1 MKTKVITLSGISAA
15 LVAIVL
21 ILGVYLSEIFDIFA
35 LMFAPAF
42 LCMPLYVDSKKGAFL
57 SYLAGGLIAVL
68 FTGGQITN
76 YVFFAYFLFA
86 GIFPIVKY
94 IAVTKRFNKVLFN
107 VLCMIW
113 FVAFAVG
120 FYYYYTAFLGF
131 PIEMVFN
138 IDPKI
143 YPLIVGICSAAV
155 YFLINGYVFSL
166 QLIVFR
172 LLKRI
177 IKEEQK

>member
-15 LVAIVL
+15 LCAAVL
-21 ILGVYLSEIFDIFA
+21 TAGVYLSELFDIFA
-35 LMFAPAF
+35 LMFAPVF
-42 LCMPLYVDSKKGAFL
+42 LCLPLYVDSKKGAFL
-57 SYLAGGLIAVL
+57 AYLSAGIIAIL

-94 IAVTKRFNKVLFN
+94 IAVTKRFNKIVFH
-107 VLCMIW
+107 VACMLW

-131 PIEMVFN
+131 PIETVFN

-143 YPLIVGICSAAV
+143 YPLIVAIAAAAL
-155 YFLINGYVFSL
+155 YFLIDRYVFSL
-166 QLIVFR
+166 QILVFR
-172 LLKRI
+172 LLKRVI
-177 IKEEQK
+177 RERN

>member
-1 MKTKVITLSGISAA
+1 
-15 LVAIVL
+15 
-21 ILGVYLSEIFDIFA
+21 
-35 LMFAPAF
+35 
-42 LCMPLYVDSKKGAFL
+42 
-57 SYLAGGLIAVL
+57 
-68 FTGGQITN
+68 
-76 YVFFAYFLFA
+76 
-86 GIFPIVKY
+86 
-94 IAVTKRFNKVLFN
+94 
-107 VLCMIW
+107 MIW

-131 PIEMVFN
+131 PIETVFN